1 MTDKYRPAV
10 ATTAA
15 VLEALTAV
23 QTAAVF
29 ERQDDLL
36 DAIEVLKA
44 AAFEACDCATDNLAD
59 AEKWE
64 KHKKMIVVARK
75 YYAALD
81 DADTTDQEAINKLK
95 VELDLAIEPFSDDP
109 AFVAFLQMKR
119 CAAGVTTEEEKKL
132 DGPEV
137 MTNRLAFRK
146 ALAKEAAQLAA
157 FLETV
162 AKDQQVKS
170 KRYVTD
176 SAIKRA
182 CTVNAEYVETL
193 AMAARMREC
202 SIRREVERE
211 ERDD

>member
-10 ATTAA
+10 AATAA

-23 QTAAVF
+23 QNAAVF

-44 AAFEACDCATDNLAD
+44 AAFEARDCAVNNLAD
-59 AEKWE
+59 AERWE
-64 KHKKMIVVARK
+64 KHKKMIVVAK
-75 YYAALD
+75 DYYTALD

-95 VELDLAIEPFSDDP
+95 VGLDLAIEPFSDDP

-119 CAAGVTTEEEKKL
+119 AAAEVTTEEEKKL

-137 MTNRLAFRK
+137 MTNRLAFRR
-146 ALAKEAAQLAA
+146 ALAKEAAYTATL
-157 FLETV
+157 LEAIT
-162 AKDQQVKS
+162 KDQQGRSQQVS
-170 KRYVTD
+170 D
-176 SAIKRA
+176 SAISRA

-193 AMAARMREC
+193 AMAARMREY
-202 SIRREVERE
+202 SIRQGVERE
-211 ERDD
+211 ENNE